1 MNFLSAWAYRPRFGT
16 KIASRAMAVCLLPGF
31 VLSSTLFPSAAAVAA
46 EISGTLT
53 LSGRQSNKARP
64 RDAVVSFVPSKP
76 ARSSPD
82 DNVANITTL
91 RKDFSPK
98 VLAVPVG
105 TTVNF
110 PNQDTI
116 LHNVFSA
123 SRPNQFDLGIYG
135 QGEGKSKTFEQPGVV
150 RIYCNVHPQMVAHI
164 LVVDSEFSVH
174 PDDDGRFSLDGLPNG
189 SGTLTIWHERAEPLT
204 REVTLPL
211 DGPIAL
217 DLPLTRS
224 RLPPHLNKF
233 GKPYKSRRGRRY

>member
-1 MNFLSAWAYRPRFGT
+1 MKLLSAWPPRPRFGA
-16 KIASRAMAVCLLPGF
+16 KIACLALAVSLLPD
-31 VLSSTLFPSAAAVAA
+31 AAVMAA
-46 EISGTLT
+46 ELAGTLT
-53 LSGRQSNKARP
+53 LSGRQSNKARL
-64 RDAVVSFVPSKP
+64 REAVVSFVPSRPSTSNEGEK
-76 ARSSPD
+76 
-82 DNVANITTL
+82 VAHIATV
-91 RKDFSPK
+91 RKDFTPK

-105 TTVNF
+105 TTVHF

-150 RIYCNVHPQMVAHI
+150 RIYCNVHPQMVAHV
-164 LVVDSEFSVH
+164 LVVDSDFSAH
-174 PDDDGRFSLDGLPNG
+174 PDDDGRFSLDGLPAG
-189 SGTLTIWHERAEPLT
+189 TGTLTVWHERAEPLT